1 MLGMEFDDIKLS
13 NVSGRMCNKF
23 PQFDTGSWEQ
33 RKLSSE
39 CGLCAKVK
47 TMKLEIGRKWME
59 FDSEVRG
66 MVE

>member
-47 TMKLEIGRKWME
+47 TMKLEIGRK
-59 FDSEVRG
+59 
-66 MVE
+66 